1 MAHELTSHVLQVLAY
16 GMSLKERILSG
27 ESVLLDAENAK
38 LKSMLWADGS
48 VRGHPDYGDNVPR
61 PVQPTATDFLGV
73 RYALASWLDEI
84 FINDIASANGSW
96 SRAWKEKSL
105 ESELFGGGQER
116 AWRFWLQADLAEKR
130 PGAEAVEAYLWCV
143 MLGFRGDP
151 GLLNPPE
158 WVERV
163 RRRVIT
169 SHQQE
174 FRMPAD
180 LGMKTNVPA
189 LRGRDRFR
197 TAGRV
202 LMIVVAAGLFAGA
215 AVLAQYLSKND

>member
-1 MAHELTSHVLQVLAY
+1 MAHELTSHVLEVLAY
-16 GMSLKERILSG
+16 GMSLKHRILGG

-38 LKSMLWADGS
+38 LKSMLWADGA

-61 PVQPTATDFLGV
+61 PVQPTSTDFLGV

-84 FINDIASANGSW
+84 FINDVAASNANW

-143 MLGFRGDP
+143 MLGFRGEP
-151 GLLNPPE
+151 GVLNPPE

-163 RRRVIT
+163 RRRVMT
-169 SHQQE
+169 AHQQE

-189 LRGRDRFR
+189 LRGRDRLR

-202 LMIVVAAGLFAGA
+202 LTVVAAAGLFAGA
-215 AVLAQYLSKND
+215 AVLAKYLSQTD

>member
-1 MAHELTSHVLQVLAY
+1 MAHELTGHVLEVLAY
-16 GMSLKERILSG
+16 GIGLKQRILSG
-27 ESVLLDAENAK
+27 ESVLLDVENAK
-38 LKSMLWADGS
+38 LKSMLWADGA

-61 PVQPTATDFLGV
+61 PVQPTSTDFLGV

-84 FINDIASANGSW
+84 FINDVAGANANW

-143 MLGFRGDP
+143 MLGFRGEP

-163 RRRVIT
+163 RRRVMT

-189 LRGRDRFR
+189 LRGRDRLR

-202 LMIVVAAGLFAGA
+202 LVIVAAAGLFAGA
-215 AVLAQYLSKND
+215 AVLAKYLSQTD